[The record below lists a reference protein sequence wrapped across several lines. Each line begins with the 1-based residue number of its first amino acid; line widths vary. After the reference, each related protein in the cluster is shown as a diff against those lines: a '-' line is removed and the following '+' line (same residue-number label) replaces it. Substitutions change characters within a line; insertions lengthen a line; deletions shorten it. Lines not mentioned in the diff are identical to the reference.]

1 MMKTNIQKLDIELID
16 YLGNTV
22 DLNGIDFSF
31 TLSLKQIFNT
41 DQKASI
47 ERKSL
52 VFSN

>member
-1 MMKTNIQKLDIELID
+1 MMVEIELID

-41 DQKASI
+41 DQKGSI
-47 ERKSL
+47 EKRAL
-52 VFSN
+52 VFGN